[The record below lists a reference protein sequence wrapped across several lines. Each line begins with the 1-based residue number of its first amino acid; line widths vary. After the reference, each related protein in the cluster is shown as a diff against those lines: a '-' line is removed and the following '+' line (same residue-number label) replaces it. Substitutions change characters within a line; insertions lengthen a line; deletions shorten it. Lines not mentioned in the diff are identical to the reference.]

1 MREGD
6 NLILIKIDEH
16 DYQKDIINEFHIN
29 NIDSILLNFNIIQD
43 EMELLIDDLSISN
56 GKLNLYR
63 CNCLIS
69 SFNVSDVI
77 ITRVLSTIPLDIEI
91 NGFLLNEQRYE
102 YIISYHEFNPK
113 KNKSRL
119 NHMYLR
125 SRNIKDYIY
134 IKK

>member
-77 ITRVLSTIPLDIEI
+77 ITRVLSTIP
-91 NGFLLNEQRYE
+91 
-102 YIISYHEFNPK
+102 
-113 KNKSRL
+113 
-119 NHMYLR
+119 
-125 SRNIKDYIY
+125 
-134 IKK
+134 